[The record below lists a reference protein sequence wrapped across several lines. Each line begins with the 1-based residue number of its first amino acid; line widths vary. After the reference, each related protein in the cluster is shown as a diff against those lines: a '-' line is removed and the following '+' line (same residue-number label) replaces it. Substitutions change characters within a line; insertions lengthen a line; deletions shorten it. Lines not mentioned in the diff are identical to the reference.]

1 MADTTSRVRLGMG
14 GRLGAALLR
23 FFGWRLV
30 DAPPPHPKSVIIVYP
45 HTSNWD
51 FPLGVAWRSVAGLR
65 CHFVAKDTLFRGWFG
80 TWLRRVGGIPVNR
93 RERTGFIGQLL
104 REFESRDEFH
114 VAFTPE
120 GTRSRTEYW
129 KSGFYRL
136 ALAAK
141 VPLGLGWIDYAHK
154 ELGVGAWLDL
164 TGDEETDLAR
174 IRAVYAGR
182 HGKHPEQEGPIR
194 FEPEDQ
200 TAARPPKSDAAV

>member
-1 MADTTSRVRLGMG
+1 MAETATTVRLGMG

-23 FFGWRLV
+23 VLGWRLIAV
-30 DAPPPHPKSVIIVYP
+30 PPPQPKSVIIVYP

-51 FPLGVAWRSVAGLR
+51 FPIGVAWRAVTRLP

-80 TWLRRVGGIPVNR
+80 KWLKRVGGIAVNR

-104 REFESRDEFH
+104 REFATRDEFH
-114 VAFTPE
+114 VVFTPE

-141 VPLGLGWIDYAHK
+141 VPLGLAFIDYAHK
-154 ELGVGAWLDL
+154 EVGISEWVDL
-164 TGDEETDLAR
+164 TGDESVDLER
-174 IRAVYAGR
+174 IRSFYSGR
-182 HGKHPEQEGPIR
+182 HGRRPAEEGPIR
-194 FEPEDQ
+194 FEPD
-200 TAARPPKSDAAV
+200 DV